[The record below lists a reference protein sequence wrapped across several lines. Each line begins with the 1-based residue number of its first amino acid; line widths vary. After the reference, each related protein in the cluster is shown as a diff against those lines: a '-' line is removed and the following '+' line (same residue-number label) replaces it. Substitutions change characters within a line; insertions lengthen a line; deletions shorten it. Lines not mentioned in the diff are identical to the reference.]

1 MSYQPVVL
9 IKDHVSRHDHPNQFH
24 NKPGLVAAS
33 SKTAFDG
40 VVNGNF
46 PIFERGH
53 VVLLMD
59 DWCEQVPPIIG
70 HFDAIASQNVL
81 PRLMQEPI
89 VVLSNLPKAKT
100 LSLIEAGRGKEKRQ
114 IQVTVLEEKCSTR
127 VVPKRIELQ
136 S

>member
-1 MSYQPVVL
+1 M
-9 IKDHVSRHDHPNQFH
+9 
-24 NKPGLVAAS
+24 VAAS

-53 VVLLMD
+53 IVLLMD

-70 HFDAIASQNVL
+70 HFDAIASQGVL
-81 PRLMQEPI
+81 PRLMQDPV

-100 LSLIEAGRGKEKRQ
+100 TALIEAGRGKEKRQ
-114 IQVTVLEEKCSTR
+114 VQVRHGPKSFSRIHTIQNYQ
-127 VVPKRIELQ
+127 P
-136 S
+136 